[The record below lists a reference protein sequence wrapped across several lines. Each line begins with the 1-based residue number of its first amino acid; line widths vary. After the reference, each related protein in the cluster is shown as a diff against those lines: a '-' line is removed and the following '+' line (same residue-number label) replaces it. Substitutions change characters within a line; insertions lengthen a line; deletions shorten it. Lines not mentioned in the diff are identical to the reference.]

1 MTTKAMDINLNSR
14 NARKQIQRVLQ
25 NALKDAFA
33 SAVAQYAPRV
43 VEMADDN
50 REFTQFTGNTVSSY
64 MAGVYKDGTLFNA
77 FTPEGRGAA
86 YPKVQKDETVYLSNP
101 VEGMARS
108 VKGTV
113 DIVTDYGEELS
124 REVLAQQSPQGG
136 TGMVV
141 TTGTEY
147 SQYLEKVHGLDVL
160 TDTYSEV
167 ANSARNDL
175 QRIIDKQSR

>member
-1 MTTKAMDINLNSR
+1 MITKTMDINLNSR

-86 YPKVQKDETVYLSNP
+86 YPKVPKDETVYVGDSPNDAMAAEAAGVDCVIVDRHNQLS
-101 VEGMARS
+101 VEGIEC
-108 VKGTV
+108 TCQV
-113 DIVTDYGEELS
+113 DSLDELI
-124 REVLAQQSPQGG
+124 LW
-136 TGMVV
+136 
-141 TTGTEY
+141 
-147 SQYLEKVHGLDVL
+147 
-160 TDTYSEV
+160 
-167 ANSARNDL
+167 
-175 QRIIDKQSR
+175 